1 MATITLEIVT
11 AERLVFS
18 EDVDVVVA
26 PGIEGELAVLPH
38 HAPLLT
44 VLKAGVMRFRQEGK
58 EGNLAVTG
66 GFLEV
71 MGEKVMVLAD
81 AAEHAEGIN
90 EERAQEAVS
99 RAQERLA
106 NRDEDVDLERV
117 LQSLQRAQ
125 VRLKVARR
133 KGRGEGVPSRRPD

>member
-1 MATITLEIVT
+1 MLEIVT

-44 VLKAGVMRFRQEGK
+44 VLKPGEIRFRQEGR

-81 AAEHAEGIN
+81 AAERAEEIN
-90 EERAQEAVS
+90 EERAQEAVAK
-99 RAQERLA
+99 AQERLA
-106 NRDEDVDLERV
+106 NRGDDVDLERV

-133 KGRGEGVPSRRPD
+133 KGRGEGAPSRRPE

>member
-26 PGIEGELAVLPH
+26 PGIQGELAVLPH

-44 VLKAGVMRFRQEGK
+44 VLKSGELRFRQEGR
-58 EGNLAVTG
+58 EGNLAIAG

-71 MGEKVMVLAD
+71 LGEKVMVLAD
-81 AAEHAEGIN
+81 AAEHADEIN
-90 EERAQEAVS
+90 EERAQEAMD

-106 NRDEDVDLERV
+106 NRDDDIDLERV

-125 VRLKVARR
+125 VRLRVARR
-133 KGRGEGVPSRRPD
+133 KGRGEGAPSRRPD